1 MNCIIRL
8 AEERDIDA
16 LATLD
21 KLCFTL
27 PWDRSSFEFEIKE
40 NLKAIYL
47 VADYNGK
54 IIGYAGI
61 WVILD
66 EGHITNIAVHPDFRN
81 RGLGTRLLSEL
92 IELSERRGAKRHTL
106 EVSVAN
112 HSAISLYNKFGFET
126 AGKREKYYEDTN
138 EDALILWRL

>member
-106 EVSVAN
+106 EVRVSN
-112 HSAISLYNKFGFET
+112 HTAISLYNKFGFET